1 MSNISDNSNQ
11 KDSKQDNK
19 KDLEF
24 WNFTEEGLN
33 FSARSAFQSSFPDGK
48 LASYEE
54 MNKIH
59 QTLKN
64 RMQILKNS
72 SCYNYLECYYD
83 FYLKTYNS
91 KNEDQM
97 EKNFDYSMKC
107 LKLYTFCSEFEK
119 EEGNQMPKIEI

>member
-1 MSNISDNSNQ
+1 MSNIPDNSNN
-11 KDSKQDNK
+11 KDSNHDNK

-33 FSARSAFQSSFPDGK
+33 FSDRSAFQSSFPDGK

-54 MNKIH
+54 MKKIH

-64 RMQILKNS
+64 RMQIFKNS
-72 SCYNYLECYYD
+72 SCYNYLECFYD

-91 KNEDQM
+91 KNDEQM
-97 EKNFDYSMKC
+97 EKNYDLSMKC
-107 LKLYTFCSEFEK
+107 LKLYTFCWEFEK
-119 EEGNQMPKIEI
+119 EEGKQMSKIEI